1 MKIIAVCGMGIGT
14 SVLLKMNVEKVLSLL
29 GVDADVKAADITTA
43 KREGLTADLIIT
55 SPELVFQ
62 LEQLP
67 GKIVPINHVFD
78 LVEIRQKLSATF
90 GQ

>member
-29 GVDADVKAADITTA
+29 GVDADVQAADIATA
-43 KREGLTADLIIT
+43 KREGVTADLIIT

-67 GKIVPINHVFD
+67 GKIVPIDHVFD